1 MLKSVLQPQLN
12 SAKIVG
18 SILSRGMAYA
28 GRPAVNTS
36 QLEEGRRTGLLAM
49 KVGMLAVFDKWGKR
63 IPVTVL
69 QVDNCRVV
77 QVKTEETNGYTALQL
92 SIGEAKPGKTKISL
106 AKHYEAA
113 GIEQPGRKLAEF
125 RVTPDSLIPPGTQ
138 LHAQHFVP
146 GQLVDVCGI
155 SRGKGF
161 AGVMKRWNF
170 GGGRATHG
178 NSVSH
183 RSHGSTGNSQ
193 DPGRVFKGKK
203 MAGRMGG
210 KRRTAQ
216 NLQVVKVDPSR
227 DLLYLRGSVPGSSGN
242 FVRIVD
248 AVMGP
253 MFPVEP
259 PRPSMLEE
267 QIDKESVFMDVGDTD
282 PYKRAPPDSVY

>member
-1 MLKSVLQPQLN
+1 MS
-12 SAKIVG
+12 
-18 SILSRGMAYA
+18 YA

-36 QLEEGRRTGLLAM
+36 QLKEGKRTGLLAM
-49 KVGMLAVFDKWGKR
+49 KVGMLGIFDKWGKR

-77 QVKTEETNGYTALQL
+77 QIKTEETNGYTALQL

-113 GIEQPGRKLAEF
+113 GIETPGRKLAEF
-125 RVTPDSLIPPGTQ
+125 RVTPDSIIPAGTR
-138 LHAQHFVP
+138 LRANHFLP

-178 NSVSH
+178 NSLSH

-210 KRRTAQ
+210 KRRTVQ
-216 NLQVVKVDPSR
+216 NVQIVKIDPSR
-227 DLLYLRGSVPGSSGN
+227 DLIYVRGSVPGSNGN
-242 FVRIVD
+242 FVRVVD

-253 MFPVEP
+253 MYPTEP
-259 PRPSMLEE
+259 SRPTFLEE
-267 QIDKESVFMDVGDTD
+267 QIGDEPQFMDLGDTD
-282 PYKRAPPDSVY
+282 PYKRSAPDSVY